1 MDKLRVKKTESSVY
15 EDGATFEKWGNQEIG
30 TEEAKKRIAK
40 NNGIDELSV
49 EQFLELTKMCGYHRA
64 SL

>member
-1 MDKLRVKKTESSVY
+1 MDKLRLKKTESSVY
-15 EDGATFEKWGNQEIG
+15 DDRATFDKWEHFEIG
-30 TEEAKKRIAK
+30 TEEAKKRIARS
-40 NNGIDELSV
+40 NEIEELSE

>member
-1 MDKLRVKKTESSVY
+1 MNKLKLKKTESSVY
-15 EDGATFEKWGNQEIG
+15 NDRATFDKWENYEIA

-40 NNGIDELSV
+40 SNEIDELSD

-64 SL
+64 SR